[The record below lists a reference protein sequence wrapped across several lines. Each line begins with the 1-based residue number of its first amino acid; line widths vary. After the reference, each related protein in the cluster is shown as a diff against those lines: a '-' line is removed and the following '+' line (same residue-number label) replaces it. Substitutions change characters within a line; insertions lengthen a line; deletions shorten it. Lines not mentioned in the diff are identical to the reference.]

1 MKNEIL
7 ARLEQGL
14 LSQEK
19 ICDRII
25 KLMMEEE
32 NFLLDS
38 TGTNITDLE
47 DIRRKINLLIEKLI
61 SNLNNELNINI
72 LKYQINFE
80 KHSFQLSIQNETNI
94 LNVNLIVEIDGFLME
109 INE

>member
-25 KLMMEEE
+25 KLMMEEQD
-32 NFLLDS
+32 FLLDS
-38 TGTNITDLE
+38 TGINITDLE
-47 DIRRKINLLIEKLI
+47 DIRRKLNLLIEKLV

-72 LKYQINFE
+72 IKYEIFF
-80 KHSFQLSIQNETNI
+80 KTHSFIISIEAENSVLNI
-94 LNVNLIVEIDGFLME
+94 NIIVEDDGFLME

>member
-25 KLMMEEE
+25 KLMMEEQD
-32 NFLLDS
+32 FLLDS
-38 TGTNITDLE
+38 TGINITDLE
-47 DIRRKINLLIEKLI
+47 DIRRKLNLLIEKLV

-72 LKYQINFE
+72 IKYEIFF
-80 KHSFQLSIQNETNI
+80 KTHSFIISTEAENSVLNI
-94 LNVNLIVEIDGFLME
+94 NIIVEDDGFLME

>member
-7 ARLEQGL
+7 AQLEQGL

-25 KLMMEEE
+25 KLMMEEQD
-32 NFLLDS
+32 FLLDS
-38 TGTNITDLE
+38 TGINITDLE
-47 DIRRKINLLIEKLI
+47 DIRRKINLLIEKLV

-72 LKYQINFE
+72 LKYEINFE
-80 KHSFQLSIQNETNI
+80 KHSFQISIQNEENI
-94 LNVNLIVEIDGFLME
+94 LDINIIVEIDGFLME

>member
-7 ARLEQGL
+7 AHLEQGL

-25 KLMMEEE
+25 KLMMEEQD
-32 NFLLDS
+32 FLLDS
-38 TGTNITDLE
+38 TGINITDLE
-47 DIRRKINLLIEKLI
+47 DIRRKLNLLIEKLV

-72 LKYQINFE
+72 IKFE
-80 KHSFQLSIQNETNI
+80 IFFKTHSFILSIETESEVLDVNI
-94 LNVNLIVEIDGFLME
+94 IVENDGFLME